1 MKIFLFL
8 LCIAFTLPAP
18 AQDSIPVTIKGRL
31 NADIN
36 NETSGLA
43 TSSVNKG
50 MLYIH
55 NDSGDTSRFF
65 LISTDGTLKAIYSFK
80 AASLIRNGVADCEDI
95 AVSTG
100 PKGKRYVYIGD
111 IGDNNAKRK
120 YITVY
125 RIKEPKLKSSAKVFT
140 RQVNAEPLYL
150 KYPDGAR
157 DAETLMVDPVE
168 KLFYIIS
175 KREDSVSV
183 YTAPLLYQ
191 QNDTATLTKRATLFF
206 EGGNNGKWISGGN
219 ISKNG
224 SQVLVKSYL
233 KVYYWKRTGK
243 QPVWQLLM
251 TPPREMPY
259 KAEQQGEAID
269 FAADGNGYYTISEG
283 VYPEVYYY
291 KIP

>member
-1 MKIFLFL
+1 MNIYL
-8 LCIAFTLPAP
+8 LLIGITFSLPVL

-36 NETSGLA
+36 DETSGLA
-43 TSSVNKG
+43 ASSVNKG
-50 MLYIH
+50 SLYIH

-65 LISTDGTLKAIYSFK
+65 IIGTDGMLKAIYTFK
-80 AASLIRNGVADCEDI
+80 ANPLIKNGVTDCEDI
-95 AVSTG
+95 AVGTG

-111 IGDNNAKRK
+111 IGDNSAKRK

-140 RQVNAEPLYL
+140 GHANADPLYL

-168 KLFYIIS
+168 KLFCIIS

-183 YTAPLLYQ
+183 YTAPLLFKP
-191 QNDTATLTKRATLFF
+191 NDTVTLIKRCTLFF

-219 ISKNG
+219 ISKDG

-233 KVYYWKRTGK
+233 NVFYWKRK
-243 QPVWQLLM
+243 DKEPVWQLLM
-251 TPPREMPY
+251 TPPRKMPY
-259 KAEQQGEAID
+259 KVEQQGEAIG
-269 FAADGNGYYTISEG
+269 FGTDGNGYYTISEG
-283 VYPEVYYY
+283 MNPEVYYY
-291 KIP
+291 EIK